1 MSDIY
6 QALPRPI
13 RPSGWAFPLHI
24 FIQRSGQLSRVSA
37 WLRGLS
43 WMAAIVLL
51 CAAPLGAQHHESG
64 ADTSGETIPHHG
76 DDHDSAASSD
86 GWEGSSEGVA
96 YSEFNHHLAG
106 FFVLLIGFSE
116 LIPALRVAAV
126 SWARMLLPGALSLM
140 GIFLLIWSDHQA
152 WPIGTL
158 SFAQTFGGHD
168 PEILQHKL
176 YGILSLTIGLIEI
189 FRRLG
194 RVVHAGWMVPL
205 PAFAVLGGLMLFAH
219 SHGAHPSAQQIALD
233 HAIMGTIAISA
244 GATRLVSACLASPL
258 GWSRSRGEIVW
269 AVCILAFGVQL
280 LLYSE

>member
-1 MSDIY
+1 
-6 QALPRPI
+6 
-13 RPSGWAFPLHI
+13 
-24 FIQRSGQLSRVSA
+24 
-37 WLRGLS
+37 
-43 WMAAIVLL
+43 MAAIVLL

-76 DDHDSAASSD
+76 HDHDSAASSD

-140 GIFLLIWSDHQA
+140 GIFRLIWSDHQA

-219 SHGAHPSAQQIALD
+219 SHGAHPSAQQIAFD

-244 GATRLVSACLASPL
+244 GATRLVSAWLASPL
-258 GWSRSRGEIVW
+258 GWLRSRGEIVW
-269 AVCILAFGVQL
+269 AVCILAIGVQL